1 MTMKI
6 STGLAKG
13 LLDTGS
19 LRDVMQ
25 GMVLRIYG
33 GAIPSSADSAVAP
46 AVLLC
51 EITVDDTGDPLNF
64 EAAAVANVIE
74 KSSAEDWR
82 GEVVSTGNPT
92 FCRLVL
98 QSDDDSWST
107 TAPRIQGEVGAGR
120 FLYLDGS
127 LTAGAIQSVD
137 SLVIAMPLQ

>member
-1 MTMKI
+1 MSMKI

-19 LRDVMQ
+19 LRDLLQ

-33 GAIPSSADSAVAP
+33 GPIPSSADASLGA

-51 EITVDDTGDPLNF
+51 EVTVGGTGDPLSF
-64 EAAAVANVIE
+64 ETEAVANVIE
-74 KSSAEDWR
+74 KSSAEDWQ
-82 GEVVSTGNPT
+82 GEVLATGNAT

-98 QSDDDSWST
+98 QSDDGSGST
-107 TAPRIQGEVGAGR
+107 TAVRIQGEVGAGR